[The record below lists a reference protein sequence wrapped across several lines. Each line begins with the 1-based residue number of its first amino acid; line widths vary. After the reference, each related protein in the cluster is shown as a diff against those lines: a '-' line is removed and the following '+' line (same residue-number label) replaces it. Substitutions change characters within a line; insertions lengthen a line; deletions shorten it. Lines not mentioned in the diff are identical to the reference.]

1 MKQGYFITGTDTGVG
16 KTLVSAG
23 MMALLKSRG
32 LRVGGMKPVAAG
44 AQQTKSGLR
53 NEDAEL
59 LLSMASV
66 KTDYSL
72 VNPYLFEPPIAPH
85 IAAEETAQTI
95 SLEII
100 KDSFDQL
107 SQQADCVVVEG
118 AGGWLVPLND
128 QLSMAN
134 LAQQLG
140 LPVILVV
147 GLKLGC
153 INHALLTAEKIM
165 ADGCVL
171 AGWVAN
177 QIDPDMQCV
186 QENIQSIQ
194 KRIPSELLGFIPYQS
209 TVKPDEVAQ
218 FITLKD

>member
-1 MKQGYFITGTDTGVG
+1 MKRGYFITGTDTGVG

-23 MMALLKSRG
+23 MMALLQSRG

-44 AQQTKSGLR
+44 TQQTKSGLR

-59 LLSMASV
+59 LLNMASV

-85 IAAEETAQTI
+85 IAAEQTGQTI
-95 SLEII
+95 SIETI
-100 KDSFDQL
+100 KDVFDQL
-107 SQQADCVVVEG
+107 SQQADCMIVEG
-118 AGGWLVPLND
+118 AGGWQVPLND

-165 ADGCVL
+165 ADGCEL

-177 QIDPDMQCV
+177 QIDPAMQCV

-209 TVKPDEVAQ
+209 TVKLDEVAQ